1 VHNRQ
6 HGTACHIQLCLLRC
20 IDDARRLRRVL
31 CAPYTLNALSATRS
45 HCRCGRAACCM
56 LHAVCC
62 TYVRHDTSLLPQSP
76 PPAPRS
82 SVRGGTGYCRV
93 PSSLA
98 ASSRLRPLLLRV
110 HCCGRSFHE
119 PLAPCGASCCLSCAV
134 CHVARHASRMVDVVA
149 MHFMNSLR
157 SLGLVKHEVA
167 CGCRVMRA
175 TRASRTMSSTCLARA
190 VRLRHQEAPRRIV

>member
-31 CAPYTLNALSATRS
+31 CAPYTLNALGATRS

-62 TYVRHDTSLLPQSP
+62 TYVRHDTSLLSRSHPLQH
-76 PPAPRS
+76 PAAPCG
-82 SVRGGTGYCRV
+82 VAQGTVGYCRV

-119 PLAPCGASCCLSCAV
+119 PLEPCGASCCLSYAV

-149 MHFMNSLR
+149 THFMNSLR
-157 SLGLVKHEVA
+157 SLGVA
-167 CGCRVMRA
+167 
-175 TRASRTMSSTCLARA
+175 
-190 VRLRHQEAPRRIV
+190 